1 MPVTFY
7 ARLDDQ
13 GRVTIPKSIREL
25 YSLKSRDK
33 VKLTLE
39 EKVVT
44 LA

>member
-7 ARLDDQ
+7 VKLDDQ
-13 GRVTIPKSIREL
+13 GRVTIPKSIRDL
-25 YSLKSRDK
+25 YSLKPKDK